1 MTARS
6 RLAFVATC
14 LFFCLAFE
22 VVPMSLV
29 LPALGIYAACV
40 LAAGLPYAWRAMRRR

>member
-6 RLAFVATC
+6 RLAFVAVC
-14 LFFCLAFE
+14 LSFCLVFE
-22 VVPMSLV
+22 VVPMSIV
-29 LPALGIYAACV
+29 LPTVGIYAACV